1 MLRWVAKGLLLLIL
15 GGTTVAVVV
24 RLHRSAGD
32 TGTVPDAAPAPADKP
47 GLPPIQVPGS
57 PATSAGP
64 SALGPVG
71 PLGSVGSAGPVG
83 TGGPGSH
90 GDPGDGAGPD
100 GLTDLQAIGHALV
113 EATHPAERGALLAR
127 LDPVRLRAVRQ
138 YLTRNPPVFDGPRH
152 HVAVFDAER
161 YGNWLTAR
169 ADVDA
174 HLRNGAMIEVVADYI
189 QASGRDTTLDPRAV
203 ATLATL
209 PDAVEVAEVLIARG
223 QRAAVEARLNALE
236 HGAAGDEGTLD
247 TVEQARLALMIAAD
261 ELETTTHV
269 D

>member
-24 RLHRSAGD
+24 RVHRSAGD
-32 TGTVPDAAPAPADKP
+32 AGTVPDAAPAPADAS
-47 GLPPIQVPGS
+47 GLPPIQAPAAPGAVAGAAVGNRRGDSGGDAGGDAGGNPDGNPGS
-57 PATSAGP
+57 DAG
-64 SALGPVG
+64 
-71 PLGSVGSAGPVG
+71 
-83 TGGPGSH
+83 
-90 GDPGDGAGPD
+90 
-100 GLTDLQAIGHALV
+100 GLADLQAVGHALMT
-113 EATHPAERGALLAR
+113 ATHPAERGALLAR
-127 LDPVRLRAVRQ
+127 LDPIRLRAVRQ

-174 HLRNGAMIEVVADYI
+174 HLRNGAMIEVLADYL
-189 QASGRDTTLDPRAV
+189 QQSSRDATLDTRAI

-223 QRAAVEARLNALE
+223 QRAAVEARLHALE

-261 ELETTTHV
+261 DLETTTNV